1 MSMTKSSVNTHVFYV
16 SGCDQCT
23 EPDCVPYK
31 TLCCVVEL
39 TYCSFFH
46 QFGVSFLDSC
56 FLDRKTRALF
66 SLRLHSSHVL
76 RQFFGTRTKPAPRT
90 PPKPAIESFIVTS
103 TTHHPRVLL
112 ITRTKPA
119 TPNTLPPPN
128 LFCRHINDSS
138 PSCSTDH
145 TNENDPA

>member
-1 MSMTKSSVNTHVFYV
+1 MTKSSVNTHVFYV

-76 RQFFGTRTKPAPRT
+76 RQFFGTRTKPAPE
-90 PPKPAIESFIVTS
+90 PPQTGHRIFY
-103 TTHHPRVLL
+103 
-112 ITRTKPA
+112 
-119 TPNTLPPPN
+119 
-128 LFCRHINDSS
+128 RHINNSS

-145 TNENDPA
+145 TNETSHTQNPAPAKPLLSSHQRLITVVFY